1 LIRLIGKDKLLIEK
15 FEFELLEAGETLQE
29 RRTDLHEAFEMM
41 YHSYITSP
49 KALLYEVRKMSSA
62 ITRHLK
68 ITKDKYGK

>member
-49 KALLYEVRKMSSA
+49 KHCFMKLEK
-62 ITRHLK
+62 
-68 ITKDKYGK
+68 